1 MTSSEKS
8 VKNAQKAAFLYILS
22 LQMNKDQFEKRHN
35 GQSEKPFDTFQW
47 GQRLLLPSQPIN
59 TPTLKICVWLKNLA
73 QNAFAF
79 DLDLLVYDLK
89 IKKV

>member
-1 MTSSEKS
+1 
-8 VKNAQKAAFLYILS
+8 
-22 LQMNKDQFEKRHN
+22 MNKDQFEKRHN

-79 DLDLLVYDLK
+79 DLDLLVYDRK
-89 IKKV
+89 IKKGVTY